1 MNRRRILVV
10 EDEALVAAHLE
21 ACLCDAGFEVVCAA
35 SGEEALEKARQ
46 VKPHL
51 ALMDIRLAGELDGIR
66 TAVLLRQQSD
76 LACVFLSAYADDA
89 TLERAREAEPV
100 GYLVKP
106 FEERELRATI
116 EMALRR
122 VSIERR
128 LRERARWQSVV
139 LDAVRDPIVLTDA
152 AGRITSLNRAAE
164 TMTSWKAEEAC
175 GLRLQELFSALD
187 PKVLEQLRAGLRRSL
202 FERAAVTM
210 AGTVRFECR
219 GSAYEAVAAVPL
231 VDANGL
237 AGGAA
242 LLFRELA
249 GSPPQAQASTSPA
262 SADEAVAVD
271 PQTGL
276 PGRGEAE
283 RAIAK
288 AQRQGSRSFASVF
301 AVDHFRTLIQRYGFS
316 AAEEVLLFFSV
327 HLAQGLAGDAQLY
340 RWSGPAFVAI
350 VERLD
355 SIERVRREMAG
366 LASVRL
372 EKLLQLNTRT
382 ALVVISAA
390 WEVFPLYTGVP
401 AEEVVRQIDAFVA
414 SYNR

>member
-21 ACLCDAGFEVVCAA
+21 ACLCDAGFEIACAS
-35 SGEEALEKARQ
+35 SGEEALEKAGQ
-46 VKPHL
+46 AKPHL
-51 ALMDIRLAGELDGIR
+51 VLMDIRLAGELDGIR
-66 TAVLLRQQSD
+66 TAVPLRQQFD
-76 LACVFLSAYADDA
+76 LACVFLTAYADEA

-106 FEERELRATI
+106 FEERELRATV

-128 LRERARWQSVV
+128 LRERARWQNAV
-139 LDAVRDPIVLTDA
+139 LDAVRDPIVFTDA
-152 AGRITSLNRAAE
+152 AGRVTQLNRAAE
-164 TMTSWKAEEAC
+164 TMTSWKGDEAC

-187 PKVLEQLRAGLRRSL
+187 PKALEQIRSGLRRSL
-202 FERAAVTM
+202 LDKAAVTM
-210 AGTVRFECR
+210 AGTARFECR
-219 GSAYEAVAAVPL
+219 GSTYEAVAAVPL
-231 VDANGL
+231 MDANGL
-237 AGGAA
+237 ASGAA

-249 GSPPQAQASTSPA
+249 NFHAPAPADAPPASPA
-262 SADEAVAVD
+262 ETAAVD
-271 PQTGL
+271 PQTCL
-276 PGRGEAE
+276 PGRAEAE
-283 RAIAK
+283 RAIVR
-288 AQRQGSRSFASVF
+288 AQRQGSRSFSGVF
-301 AVDHFRTLIQRYGFS
+301 VVDHFRTLIQRYGFS

-340 RWSGPAFVAI
+340 RWSGPAFVVI
-350 VERLD
+350 LERLD
-355 SIERVRREMAG
+355 SIERVRREIAA

-390 WEVFPLYTGVP
+390 WEVFPLYTGLP
-401 AEEVVRQIDAFVA
+401 PEEVIRQIDAFVA
-414 SYNR
+414 TYNR